1 MTDSNYYRLTITTT
15 TVHRSEMQMLFEEM
29 TQHIQQQSDSHKYL
43 EKLRIENE
51 RTALQEKDRKVL

>member
-1 MTDSNYYRLTITTT
+1 MYGYNCDWLTTITT
-15 TVHRSEMQMLFEEM
+15 VRRSEMQMLFEEM